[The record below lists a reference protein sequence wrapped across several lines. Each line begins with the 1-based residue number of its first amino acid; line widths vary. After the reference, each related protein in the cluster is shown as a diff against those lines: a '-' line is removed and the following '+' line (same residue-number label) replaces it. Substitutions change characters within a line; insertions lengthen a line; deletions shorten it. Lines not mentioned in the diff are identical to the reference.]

1 MARRRSILG
10 DLWLQLSLQAALAVT
25 AASAAEAAESIY
37 AQQAFLSALS
47 APADDAFVYSG
58 AALESAIA
66 QPPSFEEFSMAFYLP
81 PEPHDPNDYVMLP
94 DLDAALLGGPER
106 NYDWH
111 SDDFL
116 L

>member
-25 AASAAEAAESIY
+25 AAHAAAAAESVY
-37 AQQAFLSALS
+37 AQQVFLS
-47 APADDAFVYSG
+47 APADDAFVYTG

-66 QPPSFEEFSMAFYLP
+66 QPQQPSFEDFSLSFYLP
-81 PEPHDPNDYVMLP
+81 PGPRDANEYVMLP

-106 NYDWH
+106 TYDWH
-111 SDDFL
+111 ADDFL

>member
-25 AASAAEAAESIY
+25 AANAAQAAESIY
-37 AQQAFLSALS
+37 THQAFLSAS
-47 APADDAFVYSG
+47 ADDAFVYTG
-58 AALESAIA
+58 AALESVIA
-66 QPPSFEEFSMAFYLP
+66 QPPSFEDFSLAFYLP
-81 PEPHDPNDYVMLP
+81 PEPHDANEYVMLP

-106 NYDWH
+106 TYDWH

>member
-25 AASAAEAAESIY
+25 AANAAEAAERIY
-37 AQQAFLSALS
+37 AHQAFLSA
-47 APADDAFVYSG
+47 PVDDAFVYAG
-58 AALESAIA
+58 AAVESANV
-66 QPPSFEEFSMAFYLP
+66 QPPSFEAFSLAFYLP

>member
-10 DLWLQLSLQAALAVT
+10 DLWLQLSLQAALAVS

-37 AQQAFLSALS
+37 AQQAFLSS
-47 APADDAFVYSG
+47 PADDAFVYTG

-66 QPPSFEEFSMAFYLP
+66 QPPSFEDFSLSFYLP
-81 PEPHDPNDYVMLP
+81 PETRDANEYVMLP

-106 NYDWH
+106 TYDWH
-111 SDDFL
+111 ADDFL

>member
-10 DLWLQLSLQAALAVT
+10 DLWLQLSLQAALAVS

-37 AQQAFLSALS
+37 TQQAFLS
-47 APADDAFVYSG
+47 APADDAFVYAG
-58 AALESAIA
+58 AALESAA

-81 PEPHDPNDYVMLP
+81 PEPHDPNEYVMLP

>member
-25 AASAAEAAESIY
+25 AASAAEAAESTY
-37 AQQAFLSALS
+37 AQQAFLS

-66 QPPSFEEFSMAFYLP
+66 QPPSFEAFSLAFYLP
-81 PEPHDPNDYVMLP
+81 PEPRDANDYVMLP